1 VPPTY
6 MHNKGL
12 RIKPKVILHLQN
24 CC

>member
-1 VPPTY
+1 VPTTY